1 MPTHSDECTPR
12 NTSTP
17 ATTTGSHGQHTLSRF
32 RACSFSRP
40 FSLSFSFALSHIHTL
55 SVSQKH
61 SLSCFSLFLSLSL
74 FLSMCLALTHTHT
87 HTHTH
92 TQDRPDSM
100 AMYKVRLENVSSH
113 ICDAIVYSVMML
125 YYMLCCMSVDVMH
138 YVISYVILYVSNIVL
153 CHYVI
158 LYCKLY
164 VENIYVSFR
173 KRSKKFRV
181 LSENVL

>member
-1 MPTHSDECTPR
+1 
-12 NTSTP
+12 
-17 ATTTGSHGQHTLSRF
+17 
-32 RACSFSRP
+32 
-40 FSLSFSFALSHIHTL
+40 
-55 SVSQKH
+55 
-61 SLSCFSLFLSLSL
+61 
-74 FLSMCLALTHTHT
+74 
-87 HTHTH
+87 
-92 TQDRPDSM
+92 
-100 AMYKVRLENVSSH
+100 
-113 ICDAIVYSVMML
+113 
-125 YYMLCCMSVDVMH
+125 MH